1 MKKLILISIFAFI
14 TGCISAPTA
23 TPENYYTLQSI
34 NSESLSNK
42 TISIG
47 LESPNI
53 PSYLDKSQIIIEDKD
68 ASILQIN
75 EKERWIEPF
84 GKLLERTIINDFYA
98 YLPNAII
105 SNPLINSE
113 KTDYN
118 VSIQINKLNGPLN
131 GTITLDAIYTIQN
144 NKASKSTQKRVVLT
158 EQTGPTYTDF
168 TYSQSKLIDEL
179 VKQII
184 TEIIK

>member
-1 MKKLILISIFAFI
+1 MKKLILVTILAFI

-34 NSESLSNK
+34 NSESLSNN

-47 LESPNI
+47 VESPNI
-53 PSYLDKSQIIIEDKD
+53 PAYLDKSQIIIEDKD

-84 GKLLERTIINDFYA
+84 GKLLERTITNDFYT

-105 SNPLINSE
+105 SNPLINPE

-118 VSIQINKLNGPLN
+118 ISIQINKLGGPLN
-131 GTITLDAIYTIQN
+131 GTLTLDSIYTIQN
-144 NKASKSTQKRVVLT
+144 NKTKNTYQKRVILN
-158 EQTGPTYTDF
+158 EKCGPTYLEF
-168 TYSQSKLIDEL
+168 TNTVSKLVNDM
-179 VKQII
+179 VKQIASVI
-184 TEIIK
+184 AK